1 MPLPGFENVR
11 VPAVLQPHRVDVQRG
26 TQAGVDNSGM
36 PVEGWATVYAAVPC
50 AIDLHPAGPG
60 DAWEQPV
67 MDLRGTAYFGTPA
80 GSPPALPDIRKG
92 DRLAWQAWPNGAV
105 RYLAVEDYLDELEA
119 GVVGVCTFRALKP
132 GA

>member
-26 TQAGVDNSGM
+26 TQAGIDNSGM

-50 AIDLHPAGPG
+50 AIDLHPTGPG

-67 MDLRGTAYFGTPA
+67 MDLRGTAYFGTPV
-80 GSPPALPDIRKG
+80 GSP
-92 DRLAWQAWPNGAV
+92 WPNGAV